1 MSKLLYLSVKN
12 ITDTSADI
20 YFYGEI
26 VGDEWDKWCNTDTCP
41 QDVIDALKIADGKDV
56 NIYINS
62 PGGSVFAGVAIYN
75 ILKRHKG
82 KKTVHIDG
90 VAASIAS
97 VIAMCGDT
105 IIMPMNSCLM
115 IHNPICGI
123 YGNAAELRKMA
134 DDLDII
140 QTSIEEVYKTK
151 LKAGVNIEQIAQMM
165 DAETW
170 LTAETAAQYFDIET
184 AESNNAVAKV
194 DFDKLCCYKNMPENI
209 KNNIRQ
215 GITKNNEQIKEKLML
230 ELELLDI

>member
-1 MSKLLYLSVKN
+1 MSKLPYLSVKN
-12 ITDTSADI
+12 ITDSTADI

-26 VGDEWDKWCNTDTCP
+26 VGDEWDKWSDTDTCP

-62 PGGSVFAGVAIYN
+62 PGGNVFAGVAIYN

-82 KKTVHIDG
+82 KKTVHVDG

-105 IIMPMNSCLM
+105 IIMPMNACLM
-115 IHNPICGI
+115 IHSPICFI

-151 LKAGVNIEQIAQMM
+151 LKPDVSIEQIKRMM
-165 DAETW
+165 DEETW
-170 LTAETAAQYFDIET
+170 LPAAAASEYFDIET
-184 AESNNAVAKV
+184 TESNDAVAKV
-194 DFDKLCCYKNMPENI
+194 DFDKLCGYKNMPEDI
-209 KNNIRQ
+209 KNNIKQ
-215 GITKNNEQIKEKLML
+215 GIAKNQEQIKEKLMI
-230 ELELLDI
+230 ELELLSI

>member
-1 MSKLLYLSVKN
+1 MSKLSYLSVKN
-12 ITDTSADI
+12 ITDSTADI

-26 VGDEWDKWCNTDTCP
+26 VGDEWDKWCSTDTCP
-41 QDVIDALKIADGKDV
+41 QDVIDALKIAEGKDV
-56 NIYINS
+56 DIYINS

-75 ILKRHKG
+75 ILKRHQG
-82 KKTVHIDG
+82 KKTVHVDG

-115 IHNPICGI
+115 IHNPICMT

-140 QTSIEEVYKTK
+140 RDSIVAVYKTK
-151 LKAGVNIEQIAQMM
+151 LKSDKDIEEIKQMM

-170 LTAETAAQYFDIET
+170 FTAATAAEYFDIET
-184 AESNNAVAKV
+184 SESNSAVARV
-194 DFDKLCCYKNMPENI
+194 DFDKLCCYKNMPDDI

-215 GITKNNEQIKEKLML
+215 GIVKNQEQIKEKLML
-230 ELELLDI
+230 ELELLDV